1 MKFQSILKQKSYP
14 KMKLKISTCSKR
26 NQTTVFF
33 HQRRN
38 ILTPARNENKKEPKK
53 NFRQN
58 TNSRRQSEKR
68 NSTKPEPRGEKR
80 EAANK
85 NKDLQFLFVLCFVYF
100 LFLSTFLF
108 FNSNFGNKNKLNEI
122 KVVVCVSFSLSKVA
136 KKNCCNPKK
145 QYNIG
150 NSSFVSLKFTA

>member
-1 MKFQSILKQKSYP
+1 
-14 KMKLKISTCSKR
+14 MKLKISTCSKR

-33 HQRRN
+33 FTSDETYLRLHA
-38 ILTPARNENKKEPKK
+38 TKTKETKK
-53 NFRQN
+53 NFRQT

-68 NSTKPEPRGEKR
+68 NTTKPEPRGEKR

-136 KKNCCNPKK
+136 KKK
-145 QYNIG
+145 
-150 NSSFVSLKFTA
+150 LL